1 MTNPSRYIV
10 TAYSPLEE
18 RWHTERVSHIDAAAD
33 EAEALADR
41 YGWADVWRAH
51 EDLVVHYDRV
61 HTGRRAGRRVEDK
74 RAEAVSLA
82 TSRWYAA
89 IATEN
94 LQLADA
100 AWYVYSRA
108 IGGAP
113 GARYVA
119 RSAEAA

>member
-1 MTNPSRYIV
+1 MTTPPRYIV
-10 TAYSPLEE
+10 TAYSPLDE
-18 RWHTERVSHIDAAAD
+18 RWDTERVSHIDAAAD
-33 EAEALADR
+33 EAEVLAER
-41 YGWADVWRAH
+41 HGWADVWRAH
-51 EDLVVHYDRV
+51 EDLVVHYGRV
-61 HTGRRAGRRVEDK
+61 HSARRVGRRVEDK

-100 AWYVYSRA
+100 AWYVYSRV

-113 GARYVA
+113 GARYAA
-119 RSAEAA
+119 RNAEAA